1 MFVNYTR
8 IGTVGT
14 SKSYFVDVIFIFFH
28 NSSEFWSHVKKD
40 YMIGPD
46 KYKERHG
53 HPFHRRRFHDCKIP
67 GCKSKVD
74 WDRAKLMTHF
84 FRRHKNITMR
94 SYYEGYVQRG
104 SNDTFLNLLIPNKAT
119 PVMVVS
125 KTLSVLRP
133 LF

>member
-1 MFVNYTR
+1 MKKK
-8 IGTVGT
+8 IL
-14 SKSYFVDVIFIFFH
+14 I

-46 KYKERHG
+46 VYKERHG
-53 HPFHRRRFHDCKIP
+53 HPFHRRRFHDCKMP
-67 GCKSKVD
+67 GCKIKLD
-74 WDRAKLMTHF
+74 WDRSKLMTHF

-94 SYYEGYVQRG
+94 SYYEGYVQRV
-104 SNDTFLNLLIPNKAT
+104 SNDTSFKHNIPNKAT

-125 KTLSVLRP
+125 KTISVPRP